1 MRSAVSFVR
10 AMGEGLAGGACE
22 VVGVGAVFEGLGE
35 VVFGEVGEAAFFGG
49 ACLAKVEAGDDAEGA
64 DGFGAGG
71 GHGGDGVRRLG
82 GRIRWHGG
90 RWR

>member
-1 MRSAVSFVR
+1 
-10 AMGEGLAGGACE
+10 
-22 VVGVGAVFEGLGE
+22 
-35 VVFGEVGEAAFFGG
+35 
-49 ACLAKVEAGDDAEGA
+49 LAKVEAGDDAEGA